1 VTGAPLLAW
10 LDAAR
15 MRLDLAMDEADLVV
29 ELARAVAALEEAVG
43 EGLDRVALDD
53 ARSAP

>member
-1 VTGAPLLAW
+1 
-10 LDAAR
+10 
-15 MRLDLAMDEADLVV
+15 MDEADLVV

-53 ARSAP
+53 ARRAP